1 MAEAVAV
8 ARPGTPSRAGLDFA
22 VLRDRFT
29 IRAGAPLP
37 ALDSPSAKAFET
49 EDRRD
54 PGVKLFALICT
65 PGMPVRAG
73 TMEALKGVRSRG
85 LLSLIDFGPV
95 FWPPLGRMCMA
106 AIYEQPMGGRVS
118 QLLASGAFSISEYE
132 IAKRMIAPIVA
143 ALHSLASRG
152 ISHRQIRPENMYFMD
167 EARQDL
173 VLGDCATSPPGF
185 DQPVAFESIERGLAG
200 PGGRGEGETRDD
212 VYALGATILAILL
225 GSSFLPKMNEN
236 DILNAKIEL
245 GSFAALIG
253 NARVVVSL
261 IEPLRGML
269 NDDIGERWSL
279 EQLDRWQDG
288 QKIPSPQRR
297 PIVKTEVTFSF
308 AGKAHVT
315 ARTIARSMTQHPAE
329 AAKMMRTQDIENWVR
344 RALGET
350 DMADR
355 IKQIL
360 DMAKANPNAP
370 ANNDDGVVTRVAM
383 CLDPK
388 GPIRHRGF
396 SYMPDG
402 FGSALAVETM
412 RNGDLQAAAE
422 TIAREYPI
430 LWFNHP
436 ANFGPDAPFAIK
448 TYTEIKGYLQNND
461 PGFGIERCLYE
472 LNPAMPCQSPLI
484 AEEYVSQIDDLLPAL
499 DRAASRTDP
508 KVRPVDRH
516 IAAFIA
522 ARFEQ
527 DIDPHLKAMASP
539 RLETSLI
546 GMLSLLAVVQWRLK
560 LDGVLGLSGWIGG
573 LLGPAINTYHSR
585 TTRRDI
591 ERDLPRLVRQGSLPE
606 LFDLID
612 NAEKR
617 RRDHE
622 GYTAAK
628 AEFAAA
634 SAEILKIEGSESQGA
649 KGAMLKGQ
657 QTAAAIAMVISFL
670 IIVTFIALA

>member
-8 ARPGTPSRAGLDFA
+8 ARPGTPSRAGIDFG

-29 IRAGAPLP
+29 IRASAPLP
-37 ALDSPSAKAFET
+37 AFDSPSAKAYET

-54 PGVKLFALICT
+54 PGAKLFALICT

-73 TMEALKGVRSRG
+73 VMEAMKGIRSRG
-85 LLSLIDFGPV
+85 LLTLVDFGPV
-95 FWPPLGRMCMA
+95 FWPPLGRSCMA
-106 AIYEQPMGGRVS
+106 AIYEQPMGGRLS
-118 QLLASGAFSISEYE
+118 QLLASEGFSISEYE
-132 IAKRMIAPIVA
+132 IAKRLIAPIVA
-143 ALHSLASRG
+143 ALHSLAGRG
-152 ISHRQIRPENMYFMD
+152 IVHRQIRPDNLFFMD
-167 EARQDL
+167 EGRHDL
-173 VLGDCATSPPGF
+173 VLGDCVTSPPGF
-185 DQPVAFESIERGLAG
+185 DQPVAFETIERGLAG
-200 PGGRGEGETRDD
+200 PGGRGEGDIRDD
-212 VYALGATILAILL
+212 VYALAAASMSIML
-225 GSSFLPKMNEN
+225 GTSFFPKTTEN
-236 DILNAKIEL
+236 DILNAKIEH
-245 GSFAALIG
+245 GSFAAMIG

-261 IEPLRGML
+261 IDPLRGML
-269 NDDIGERWSL
+269 NDDIEERWSL
-279 EQLDRWQDG
+279 DQLDRWQDG
-288 QKIPSPQRR
+288 QKMPQLQRK
-297 PIVKTEVTFSF
+297 PIAKTEVTFPF

-315 ARTIARSMTQHPAE
+315 ARTIARGMTQNPAD
-329 AAKMMRTQDIENWVR
+329 AAKMLRTQDIENWVR
-344 RALGET
+344 RAFGDG

-355 IKQIL
+355 IKQVL

-370 ANNDDGVVTRVAM
+370 PNNDDGIVTRVAM

-402 FGSALAVETM
+402 FGDALAVEMM
-412 RNGDLQAAAE
+412 RQGDPQAAAE
-422 TIAREYPI
+422 SILREYPS

-448 TYTEIKGYLQNND
+448 MYSEVRGYLQNND

-472 LNPAMPCQSPLI
+472 LNPTLPCQSPLV
-484 AEEYVSQIDDLLPAL
+484 AEEYVYRIDDLLPAL

-508 KVRPVDRH
+508 KTRPVDRH
-516 IAAFIA
+516 IAAFVA

-560 LDGVLGLSGWIGG
+560 LDGLLGLSGWIGG

-585 TTRRDI
+585 ATRRDI

-617 RRDHE
+617 RIDHD
-622 GYTAAK
+622 GYAAAK
-628 AEFAAA
+628 AEFASAG
-634 SAEILKIEGSESQGA
+634 AEILKIEGSEAQGMS
-649 KGAMLKGQ
+649 GAMIKGQ
-657 QTAAAIAMVISFL
+657 QTAAVIAMIVSFL
-670 IIVTFIALA
+670 IIVTFISLA